1 MSFSLRGLLPILR
14 LASRLPNS
22 RPVAAAALRARSSEL
37 AELRARLAEAEAK
50 SLADAAA
57 RAVAE
62 EARAAAE
69 ATSLADAS
77 ARAAAEKARA
87 AAEEAR
93 AAAEATSLADA
104 AARAAEQK
112 QHWFTRLEGMSSSA
126 AAESASRADEARR
139 GAPKPELA
147 SVDGVLGGFP
157 SADGEA
163 AAAAWVTACAL
174 TAGAWRPPSLK
185 PAVAAA
191 VLSENLNVHPVIH
204 GVLSAIVG
212 RNLRV
217 WHNQETPDDAMAAAQ
232 SPHLWPDFVLTG
244 ARDAMPS
251 TFGALVIV
259 EVKLPGGIKAAAYQ
273 VRAAMRRR
281 VAQLCRE
288 ADACGEALEDA
299 ATVFGVGTDGA
310 HVVLARMSSGAPRDG
325 ESFAGAIPC
334 PVRETPPL
342 PLFHLW
348 DLRQPPP
355 AKLAVGPPPA
365 GFTALLRLCG
375 EPSLLGG
382 GGRALTSL
390 HVRLQS
396 GGGPF
401 LASPR
406 TLTITLTSR
415 VGSGGTSDVYSCDN
429 ASGNRGGPLAVKVA
443 RFSTE
448 RVAREFFAERAALL
462 ALRGVAAAGLVP
474 EVLAH
479 GERADMAPR
488 SSGVATLSWP
498 VLLVS
503 PLGEPLEAWVAKRAR
518 AAERAVVAMGGE
530 AAAAAAAAAAARI
543 AAADA
548 VVHRV
553 LDALAAAHA
562 AGWVHCDVRPS
573 NVVVAEPHGACLVDW
588 GAALQLGAAFSDR
601 GVPAFSDARVF
612 SARGV
617 TARPHVD
624 ALAALY
630 MWLAVALGQ
639 RCTAP
644 WLVPGDGDEPIT
656 SDESLFLARESWL
669 RARHDDDCA
678 DGARVAAVVR
688 AARSLERVDGRS
700 SEDALALA
708 RRALRAVGAGADDED
723 AAAAHA

>member
-1 MSFSLRGLLPILR
+1 
-14 LASRLPNS
+14 
-22 RPVAAAALRARSSEL
+22 
-37 AELRARLAEAEAK
+37 
-50 SLADAAA
+50 
-57 RAVAE
+57 
-62 EARAAAE
+62 
-69 ATSLADAS
+69 
-77 ARAAAEKARA
+77 
-87 AAEEAR
+87 
-93 AAAEATSLADA
+93 
-104 AARAAEQK
+104 
-112 QHWFTRLEGMSSSA
+112 
-126 AAESASRADEARR
+126 
-139 GAPKPELA
+139 
-147 SVDGVLGGFP
+147 
-157 SADGEA
+157 
-163 AAAAWVTACAL
+163 
-174 TAGAWRPPSLK
+174 
-185 PAVAAA
+185 
-191 VLSENLNVHPVIH
+191 
-204 GVLSAIVG
+204 
-212 RNLRV
+212 V
-217 WHNQETPDDAMAAAQ
+217 WHNQETPDNAMAQ

-415 VGSGGTSDVYSCDN
+415 VGTGGTSDVYSCDN